1 MIPYPKNYEFKP
13 TKQRNLRKKGKKER
27 KQNKENR
34 SNRDGLPKIWK
45 SLEYKVLIFISY
57 FSPHLFCLFI

>member
-13 TKQRNLRKKGKKER
+13 TKQKNLRKKGKKER

-45 SLEYKVLIFISY
+45 SLEYKVFIFI
-57 FSPHLFCLFI
+57 